1 MKSSFY
7 PKESCPQLSTL
18 KAEFLPVYSVCYVVQ
33 TDQQMQI
40 QKSVFTVVADLQ
52 LQIHTKAIHDAQRVT
67 LPGIPDQMNVLPKVT
82 TFSRPDEDY
91 QSDDGAEE
99 L

>member
-1 MKSSFY
+1 
-7 PKESCPQLSTL
+7 
-18 KAEFLPVYSVCYVVQ
+18 
-33 TDQQMQI
+33 MQI